1 MVNALL
7 SALVNL
13 LFI

>member
-1 MVNALL
+1 MENAL

-13 LFI
+13 KF